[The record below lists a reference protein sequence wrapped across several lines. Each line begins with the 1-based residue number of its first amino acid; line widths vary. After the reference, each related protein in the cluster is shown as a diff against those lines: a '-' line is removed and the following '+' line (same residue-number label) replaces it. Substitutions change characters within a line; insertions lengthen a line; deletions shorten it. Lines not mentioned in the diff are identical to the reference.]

1 MVNGLITI
9 CMVMEFILGKMEEN
23 MMENI
28 RMIKNMDKVLTLGL
42 MVEG

>member
-1 MVNGLITI
+1 
-9 CMVMEFILGKMEEN
+9 MEFIPGKMEEN
-23 MMENI
+23 TMENI